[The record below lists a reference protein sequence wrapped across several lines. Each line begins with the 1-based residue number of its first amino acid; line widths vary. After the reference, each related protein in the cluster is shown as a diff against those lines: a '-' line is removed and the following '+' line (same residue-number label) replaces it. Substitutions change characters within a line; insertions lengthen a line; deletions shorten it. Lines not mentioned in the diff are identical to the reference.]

1 MPAFRTSACGMYF
14 VNRYRASIGRSV
26 IGGAL
31 PSATNGSAR
40 PTNGSARPTNGSARP
55 TNGSAELAG
64 NVTEGNVTEG
74 NVTEGNVTEGNVTG
88 GNATPRPT
96 S

>member
-14 VNRYRASIGRSV
+14 VNRYRAASA
-26 IGGAL
+26 AL
-31 PSATNGSAR
+31 PLVGRGVAFPAVTLPLVGCAR
-40 PTNGSARPTNGSARP
+40 PLVA
-55 TNGSAELAG
+55 AG

-96 S
+96 P

>member
-1 MPAFRTSACGMYF
+1 AFRTSACGMYF

-40 PTNGSARPTNGSARP
+40 PTNGSA
-55 TNGSAELAG
+55 ELA
-64 NVTEGNVTEG
+64 
-74 NVTEGNVTEGNVTG
+74 GNVTEGNVTG

-96 S
+96 PQPT